1 LIEFFVNSNSDIC
14 IPVKE
19 HNIFEFVNR
28 YWTQISVR
36 CVCRWKML

>member
-1 LIEFFVNSNSDIC
+1 
-14 IPVKE
+14 VKE

-36 CVCRWKML
+36 SVCRWKML